1 MDREQLKA
9 LIRTAPGKLA
19 TLAEIEPELAA
30 VEVHAAVL
38 RAQCDSLRSDLR
50 AIEDAKQQLAAQIA
64 PVSTDTEPAR
74 ESLDDVVE
82 ADKPKPTRAKRT
94 NP

>member
-19 TLAEIEPELAA
+19 TLEEIEPELAA
-30 VEVHAAVL
+30 VEAHAAIL
-38 RAQCDSLRSDLR
+38 RAQCDGLRADLQ
-50 AIEDAKQQLAAQIA
+50 AIEDAKQQLAPPA
-64 PVSTDTEPAR
+64 PASPDTEPVR
-74 ESLDDVVE
+74 ESLDDVVQ

>member
-9 LIRTAPGKLA
+9 LIRTAPNKLA
-19 TLAEIEPELAA
+19 TLEEIEPELAA
-30 VEVHAAVL
+30 VETHAAVL
-38 RAQCDSLRSDLR
+38 RAQCDSLRADLR
-50 AIEDAKQQLAAQIA
+50 AIEDAREQLAAHCA
-64 PVSTDTEPAR
+64 LNLDTEPVR
-74 ESLDDVVE
+74 ESLNDVVE

>member
-19 TLAEIEPELAA
+19 TLDEVEPELAA
-30 VEVHAAVL
+30 VEAHAAVL
-38 RAQCDSLRSDLR
+38 RAQCDSLRADLR
-50 AIEDAKQQLAAQIA
+50 AIEDARQQLAAHSA
-64 PVSTDTEPAR
+64 LNLDTEPAQ
-74 ESLDDVVE
+74 ESLDEGVE
-82 ADKPKPTRAKRT
+82 AHKPKPTRAKRT